1 MRFAWALGRLQM
13 RSEPV
18 QLPEP
23 DCLRHRLNSMK
34 RRDGVM
40 GRIDI
45 FEGNLAKAFV
55 ALAAYRGESESVRRH
70 ALLCVAPS

>member
-1 MRFAWALGRLQM
+1 
-13 RSEPV
+13 
-18 QLPEP
+18 
-23 DCLRHRLNSMK
+23 
-34 RRDGVM
+34 M